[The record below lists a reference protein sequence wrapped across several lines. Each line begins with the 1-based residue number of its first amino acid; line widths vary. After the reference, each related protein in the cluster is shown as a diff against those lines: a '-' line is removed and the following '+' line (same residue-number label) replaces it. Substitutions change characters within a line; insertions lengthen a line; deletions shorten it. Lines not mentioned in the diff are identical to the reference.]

1 MSSLAGA
8 SQGVRDQP
16 ASAAGERPA
25 AGAGR
30 LFFIDNIRVF
40 LTVLV
45 ILHHLMVIYAGSGG
59 WIYQEDR
66 QDDITAVLGG
76 WFCGVNQAYFMGL
89 FLLISAYF
97 VPGSY
102 DRKGAGAF
110 MKDRLIRL
118 GIPLVFY
125 GWILRPGLI
134 YLGLMG
140 PAKPALSFWDWYTQV
155 YFRVYGIIGGGP
167 LWFIE
172 TLLIFSAV
180 YVLWRLLTR
189 SRSAPPP
196 APPVRETPFPSP
208 LAIALGALLL
218 GIATFAVRLFFPSGS
233 SVRSAEPAARQFRRV
248 RRLFIL
254 GLIAYRRNWL
264 LNLPGS
270 TGRLC
275 LWTALVL
282 ILLYPVVAILGG
294 AMESTEPFD
303 GGWHWQALA
312 NAIWEAAM
320 SLAMSTGLIY
330 LFRQRG
336 NWHGALARLLA
347 RHAYTA
353 YLIHE
358 PVITVLAI
366 AAAGIALYPLL
377 KFGLAAL
384 VFVPL
389 CFALSVLVLKIPG
402 ADRVL

>member
-1 MSSLAGA
+1 MAPSVA
-8 SQGVRDQP
+8 
-16 ASAAGERPA
+16 PA
-25 AGAGR
+25 AGPAKAAGR

-45 ILHHLMVIYAGSGG
+45 VLHHLMVIYAGSGG
-59 WIYQEDR
+59 WIYYEGR
-66 QDDITAVLGG
+66 QDDISAALGG
-76 WFCGVNQAYFMGL
+76 WFCAVNQAYFMGL
-89 FLLISAYF
+89 FLFISAYF

-118 GIPLVFY
+118 GIPLALY
-125 GWILRPGLI
+125 SWILRPSLI

-140 PAKPALSFWDWYTQV
+140 PARPDQPLWDWYAHD
-155 YFRVYGIIGGGP
+155 YFRAYGIIGGGP

-189 SRSAPPP
+189 SCQRRWHARPP
-196 APPVRETPFPSP
+196 ALPADKAPFPS
-208 LAIALGALLL
+208 ARTIALCALLV
-218 GIATFAVRLFFPSGS
+218 GIATFAVRLVFPAGS
-233 SVRSAEPAARQFRRV
+233 RFEPLNLQLANFAGYIA
-248 RRLFIL
+248 LFIL

-264 LNLPGS
+264 MTLPGV
-270 TGRLC
+270 TGRLW
-275 LWTALVL
+275 LWIAMGL
-282 ILLYPVVAILGG
+282 IILYPVLAILTG
-294 AMESTEPFD
+294 AVENSEPFE
-303 GGWHWQALA
+303 GGWHWQALL
-312 NAIWEAAM
+312 NAMWEAFM
-320 SLAMSTGLIY
+320 SLAMSIGLIY
-330 LFRQRG
+330 LFRQRW
-336 NWHGALARLLA
+336 NWQGSLARLLA

-358 PVITVLAI
+358 PVITVVAI

-384 VFVPL
+384 VCVPI
-389 CFALSVLVLKIPG
+389 CFALSILVLRIPG